1 MVAPIYDQDMDF
13 FLPAPILPRFGACD
27 VVSCPNAATRLCDDC
42 EVMEHCQDCID
53 MFMDRSVSFCLFIEG
68 SPNYTCI
75 YCFVE
80 LQHGELQK
88 PCIEEEIKEE
98 EQPDR

>member
-1 MVAPIYDQDMDF
+1 MVAPMYDQDMDF
-13 FLPAPILPRFGACD
+13 FLPSPILPRFGACD

-42 EVMEHCQDCID
+42 EVMEHCQECID

-68 SPNYTCI
+68 APAYTCI

-80 LQHGELQK
+80 LQQHGELQK
-88 PCIEEEIKEE
+88 PCVEEKE
-98 EQPDR
+98 EQPER